1 VVAAVSAALQ
11 RIHEQKETKI
21 VGLVRTNRSLFSAS
35 SPITNHYPLSH
46 LSPNPPKDGFAVA
59 NNRSLITDNRVNAP
73 RAFTLIELLVVI
85 IMIAILAGL
94 LFPALIGTQNQAKK
108 VQAKNDVTQI
118 VSAVNA
124 FYTEYGKYPV
134 DSTASGYV
142 PADTY
147 YGSGTAPTGI
157 TVSYTNDKL
166 IDVLR
171 NNTSSTSTANG
182 GGNLVTTLNPRGI
195 VFIALPSVRNQSQ
208 PKSGIATLTVTVNGI
223 SIPIG
228 SFVDPYGT
236 PYSVA
241 IDGSYDNQISNPY
254 GAPATGGAGTNPLFQ
269 GAIAWSFGSDQKLGT
284 NGDKIYRTSGGAQSD
299 DVISWQ

>member
-1 VVAAVSAALQ
+1 M
-11 RIHEQKETKI
+11 
-21 VGLVRTNRSLFSAS
+21 
-35 SPITNHYPLSH
+35 
-46 LSPNPPKDGFAVA
+46 A
-59 NNRSLITDNRVNAP
+59 NNRSLITDNRVNAQ

-85 IMIAILAGL
+85 IMIGILAGL
-94 LFPALIGTQNQAKK
+94 LFPALIGAQNQAKK
-108 VQAKNDVTQI
+108 VQAKNDLTQI

-134 DSTASGYV
+134 DSTANNYN

-147 YGSGTAPTGI
+147 YGSGTAPSGI
-157 TVSYTNDKL
+157 TVTYTNDKL
-166 IDVLR
+166 INVLR
-171 NNTSSTSTANG
+171 NNTSSTSNANG

-195 VFIALPSVRNQSQ
+195 VFISLPSVKNQSQ

-228 SFVDPYGT
+228 SFVDPWGT

-241 IDGSYDNQISNPY
+241 IDGGYDNQISNPY
-254 GAPATGGAGTNPLFQ
+254 GAPATGGAGSNPLWL
-269 GAIAWSFGSDQKLGT
+269 GAIGWSFGNDQKLGT
-284 NGDKIYRTSGGAQSD
+284 NGDNVYRTSGGAQSD